1 MKLNIYWVLGGIILL
16 AVLLLVAAAWMKKR
30 KLQKLGK
37 EGEKQVSRI
46 LRRYARLRSYKVID
60 DLYLP
65 LYDKTTQI
73 DHVLIGFFGILVVET
88 KNLKGEIYGEPK
100 KKDWLHI
107 VGGKRRSLYN
117 PLLQNQT
124 HIDCIRYLC
133 GKENLYNLNIESLVV
148 FTQRKSTLYLP
159 NNLPIIRVERLR
171 RFLRQPRF
179 QQDHNFDVEQIYGI
193 LKKYEVTD
201 KKRIADHNKNVR
213 KMAKN
218 NS

>member
-73 DHVLIGFFGILVVET
+73 DHVLIGFFGILVVEPEGR
-88 KNLKGEIYGEPK
+88 N
-100 KKDWLHI
+100 
-107 VGGKRRSLYN
+107 
-117 PLLQNQT
+117 
-124 HIDCIRYLC
+124 
-133 GKENLYNLNIESLVV
+133 
-148 FTQRKSTLYLP
+148 
-159 NNLPIIRVERLR
+159 LR
-171 RFLRQPRF
+171 RTQ
-179 QQDHNFDVEQIYGI
+179 E
-193 LKKYEVTD
+193 
-201 KKRIADHNKNVR
+201 KRLAAYRGRETALLV
-213 KMAKN
+213 
-218 NS
+218 